1 MNPSIQTLSRRLPG
15 RRALITGGAGTLGI
29 ALATELAF
37 AGWKVGLIDRNGR
50 QLAAVRHDFQIAGL
64 PLWTIEADVRQQ
76 AQMDLA
82 VSAYCRHHGGLDLF
96 INNAGVAAGGEFDR
110 VPDAHWQS
118 LWNIHF
124 MGAVHGARA
133 ALPHLERQNGIL
145 LNVSSAAAILS
156 SPQMGPYNAA
166 KAALV
171 SLSETL
177 AGEYQNR
184 VQVAV
189 ALPTFFSSGLLN
201 SLAAPRAAREDAQRL
216 SAESSYTAE
225 QAAIHMLEGLADHRF
240 YILPPGRVRLAWWL
254 KRALPERF
262 LRRLP
267 RRRIARLARLRKQDA
282 LLGLLPGTTPSAS
295 H

>member
-1 MNPSIQTLSRRLPG
+1 MNTALQTLSQRHPG
-15 RRALITGGAGTLGI
+15 RRALITGGAGTLGL

-50 QLAAVRHDFQIAGL
+50 QLAEAKHDFEIAGL
-64 PLWTIEADVRQQ
+64 PLWTNEADVRHQ

-82 VSAYCRHHGGLDLF
+82 VSAFCRHFGGLDLF
-96 INNAGVAAGGEFDR
+96 INNAGIAAGGEFER
-110 VPDAHWQS
+110 VPDAHWQGV
-118 LWNIHF
+118 WNTHF

-133 ALPHLERQNGIL
+133 ALPHLERQQGVL
-145 LNVSSAAAILS
+145 LNVASAAAIIS

-177 AGEYQNR
+177 AGEYQHR

-189 ALPTFFSSGLLN
+189 ALPTFFNSGLLN
-201 SLAAPRAAREDAQRL
+201 TYAAPLAARQDAQRL
-216 SAESSYTAE
+216 SAGSRYTAE
-225 QAAIHMLEGLADHRF
+225 QATQHILDGLAQRSF

-254 KRALPERF
+254 KRLLPERF
-262 LRRLP
+262 LRDLP
-267 RRRIARLARLRKQDA
+267 ARRMARLTQLREQDA
-282 LLGLLPGTTPSAS
+282 LLGLIPGARPPAAS
-295 H
+295 